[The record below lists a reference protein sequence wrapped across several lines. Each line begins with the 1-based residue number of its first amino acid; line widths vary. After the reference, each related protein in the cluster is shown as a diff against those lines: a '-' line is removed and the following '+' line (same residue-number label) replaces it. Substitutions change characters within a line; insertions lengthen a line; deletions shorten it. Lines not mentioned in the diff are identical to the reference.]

1 MAWLLSKHIR
11 TAALAMGVYPPPPR
25 NTQSL
30 ACRGMRMRIAT
41 HVNGVASIDRTIV
54 VLPNGKECRVHAHR
68 PVEVGQNAGHNR

>member
-1 MAWLLSKHIR
+1 MSKHIR

-41 HVNGVASIDRTIV
+41 HVDGVASIDRTIV
-54 VLPNGKECRVHAHR
+54 VLPNVKE
-68 PVEVGQNAGHNR
+68 NRFMPT